1 MAIINGNENANTLTG
16 GSAADTLNGLGG
28 NDTLLGNGGN
38 DTLDGGTGNDL
49 LIGGLG
55 SDTYRFGQGYGFDVI
70 DNSGGANN
78 DVDTIRLTNLNANQI
93 RLTRIGSDLVLSVL
107 TTGETLTVSQHFL
120 DADHA
125 MDRIQ
130 FADGSRWDSN
140 AILANLYY
148 PAVTPTE
155 GADLI
160 NGNPDDDVLQG
171 LDGNDSLFGNGGNDL
186 LDGGSGADRM
196 EGGLGNDTYVVDNLG
211 DVVVEAANSGDD
223 TVQATMDYI
232 LGNNV
237 ERLILL
243 GAANLNGTGNTLA
256 NTLVGNSGN
265 NVLDGGDG
273 ADVLQGGAGNDTML
287 GGAGNDSLSGGDG
300 NDLLDG
306 GAGNDSMAGGTG
318 DDLYLVAQA
327 GDSVSE
333 AAGEGNDTV
342 RAAIAYTL
350 GANLENLELTGTTNL
365 AGTGNALDN
374 RLIGNSGGNT
384 LNGGAG
390 NDWLAG
396 RQGNDTYL
404 YGLGY
409 GNDVIDNS
417 GGLAADLDSLRLTD
431 LNPSQ
436 VRLTRVGDDLVLSV
450 LASGETLSVS
460 QHFLDAD
467 HAIDRIQFADGTTWT
482 SSNILSNL
490 YYPPATPTEG
500 ADVLNGNP
508 GDDVLQG
515 LGGNDTLFGNGG
527 NDLLDGGTG
536 ADRLEGGTG
545 NDTYVVD
552 NLGDAV
558 VEAANSGD
566 DTVQASIDY
575 TLGNNVERV
584 TLLGAAHLN
593 GTGNALANT
602 LVGNSG
608 NNQLDGGDGADVL
621 QGGAG
626 NDTLLGGAGN
636 DSLAGGDGNDMLDGG
651 AGNDSMAGGAGDDLY
666 LVAQAGDSISEAAG
680 AGSDT
685 VRTAIAYTLGANLE
699 NLELTGTANLAGTGN
714 ALDNRLTG
722 NSGRNTLNGGAG
734 NDWLAGREGNDT
746 YVYGLNTGNDE
757 IDNSGGLAGDVDTL
771 QLAGLN
777 PADVRFQRSGNDLVM
792 LVNSTSATLT
802 VKNFYLGSDYEI
814 DRVQFANGTLW
825 NRATMLAN
833 VQPGATN
840 GADLLIGSNGD
851 DLIQAL
857 GGNDEIRALGGNDTL
872 DGGTGD
878 DAMFGG
884 AGDDLYLVD
893 SAVDQVNEAAEEG
906 NDTVRASISYSL
918 GSNVENLTLSGSANL
933 DGTGNAAANQLIG
946 NDGNNQLSGGEGDD
960 SLYGGAGDDTLR
972 GEDGN
977 DVLQGGGGV
986 DFLWGGAGDDTLIV
1000 GNGQVGTFLL
1010 GEAGNDTFDAR
1021 NLSNGSGANL
1031 IGGTGNDT
1039 YLIDGSGDV
1048 SISDD
1053 NGLGQLNVVQFS
1065 ANINPGDLHF
1075 VRPADRFNDA
1085 GNLLIE
1091 FPNGHRLFIG
1101 SMGLAYP
1108 QDSGE
1113 GFGVQAFRFADG
1125 TEWSRAEILHRAGW
1139 YFGTTQN
1146 ESIVGSAGHDY
1157 LNGSAGDDQLNGL
1170 AGKDYVNGWV
1180 GNDAVAG
1187 GDGNDLVD
1195 GNDGDDVVS
1204 GGAGDDQLYGGYGN
1218 DILSGDSGNDVYHYF
1233 LGRGADIV
1241 DNRNAEV
1248 ADLDVI
1254 LLEDAQPTQ
1263 VTISR
1268 VGNDL
1273 LLTLN
1278 TSDSITVVEYFLGGV
1293 AQVGEIRFANGTVWS
1308 PATVQAMF
1316 SAPPNSTDDSATTLE
1331 DTPLLLQASDF
1342 GTYSDAQNIPLAA
1355 VKITSL
1361 PALGSLQYHNGSA
1374 WVAVLE
1380 DQVISKAELDAGR
1393 LQFVPALN
1401 GNGSGYAAIGF
1412 KVSDGTDFAV
1422 NANTLSIDVTPVNDA
1437 PVVNGVPW
1445 TEGTE
1450 NGFVSAGVSLNV
1462 QDPDGDSLTYTFA
1475 SQSALGGSVAG
1486 FSQSPGGFFY
1496 GANSPAID
1504 SLAAGEQATDVISY
1518 TVQDGHG
1525 GSANGTFEVR
1535 LTGVNDAPIVA
1546 AALLA
1551 QNASEDSLFSY
1562 TVPLVTFADVDVG
1575 DSLGYSARLANGD
1588 PLPSWLSFDPVSH
1601 TFSGTPGNADV
1612 GSVSVRVTA
1621 TDGSGATA
1629 SSSFTLTIVN
1639 TNDAPTLQIPPAN
1652 QLSGLGRAFTYAL
1665 PANTFADVDM
1675 GDSLTFSATLAEGAS
1690 LPAWLSFD
1698 AGSLTFSGT
1707 PPAGTSAG
1715 RFDIVVTA
1723 TDVGGLAVSA
1733 VFSLDLLDA
1742 IIGTPNADTLNG
1754 SVVAD
1759 AIYGLAGSDVLNGF
1773 GGSDLLDG
1781 GLGFDRLFGGQG
1793 NDTLLAGND
1802 ADGSELRGEDG
1813 DDTLTGSSGSDL
1825 LIGGSGDDTLVGG
1838 SGNDTLSGEGGNDAL
1853 EGGDGND
1860 NLYDADAPN
1869 QATSNSID
1877 AGAGDDTIRVYQ
1889 TNTGSVT
1896 TVSGGSG

>member
-49 LIGGLG
+49 LIGGGG

-171 LDGNDSLFGNGGNDL
+171 LGGNDSLFGNGGNDL

-196 EGGLGNDTYVVDNLG
+196 EGGIGNDTYVVDNLG

-223 TVQATMDYI
+223 TVQASMDYT
-232 LGNNV
+232 LGSNV
-237 ERLILL
+237 ERLTLL

-287 GGAGNDSLSGGDG
+287 GGTGNDSLSGGDG

-342 RAAIAYTL
+342 SAAIAYTL
-350 GANLENLELTGTTNL
+350 GANLENLELTGATNL

-374 RLIGNSGGNT
+374 RLTGNSGGNT

-450 LASGETLSVS
+450 LASGETLTVS

-500 ADVLNGNP
+500 TDVLNGNP

-566 DTVQASIDY
+566 DTVRASIDY
-575 TLGNNVERV
+575 TLGNNVERLI
-584 TLLGAAHLN
+584 LLGTAHLS
-593 GTGNALANT
+593 GTGNTLANT
-602 LVGNSG
+602 LIGNSG
-608 NNQLDGGDGADVL
+608 NNQLDGGDGADIL

-626 NDTLLGGAGN
+626 NDTMLGGAGN
-636 DSLAGGDGNDMLDGG
+636 DSLSGGDGNDLLDGG
-651 AGNDSMAGGAGDDLY
+651 AGTDSLAGGAGDDLY
-666 LVAQAGDSISEAAG
+666 LVAQAGDSVSESAG
-680 AGSDT
+680 EGTDT
-685 VRTAIAYTLGANLE
+685 VRASIAYTLGTNLE

-714 ALDNRLTG
+714 DLDNRLTG
-722 NSGRNTLNGGAG
+722 NSGRNILNGGLG
-734 NDWLAGREGNDT
+734 NDWLAGRQGNDT
-746 YVYGLNTGNDE
+746 YVYGLNAGRDV
-757 IDNSGGLAGDVDTL
+757 IDNSGGLAADVDTL
-771 QLAGLN
+771 QLSSLN
-777 PADVRFQRSGNDLVM
+777 PADVRFLRSGNDLVM
-792 LVNSTSATLT
+792 LVTSTLATLT
-802 VKNFYLGSDYEI
+802 VQGFYLGADFEI
-814 DRVQFANGTLW
+814 DRVQFANGTVW
-825 NRATMLAN
+825 TKATLLAN
-833 VQPGATN
+833 VQSGATN
-840 GADLLIGSNGD
+840 GPDVLFGSNGD

-857 GGNDEIRALGGNDTL
+857 AGDDEIRALGGNDTL

-878 DAMFGG
+878 DAMYGST
-884 AGDDLYLVD
+884 GDDIYVVD
-893 SAVDQVNEAAEEG
+893 SAADQVNELAGEG
-906 NDTVRASISYSL
+906 TDTVRASISYTL
-918 GSNVENLTLSGSANL
+918 GINVENLTLTGSANL
-933 DGTGNAAANQLIG
+933 DGTGNAAANQLNG
-946 NDGNNQLSGGEGDD
+946 NDGNNQLNGGAGDD
-960 SLYGGAGDDTLR
+960 SLNGGAGNDTLR

-986 DFLWGGAGDDTLIV
+986 DFLWGGAGNDTLIV
-1000 GNGQVGTFLL
+1000 GTSQAGTFLL
-1010 GEAGNDTFDAR
+1010 GEDGNDTLDAR
-1021 NLSNGSGANL
+1021 NLSNGGGANL
-1031 IGGTGNDT
+1031 IGGTGSDT
-1039 YLIDGSGDV
+1039 YLVDGSADV

-1053 NGLGQLNVVQFS
+1053 NGLGQFNVVQFS
-1065 ANINPGDLHF
+1065 AGINPGDLRF
-1075 VRPADRFNDA
+1075 IRPADTFNDA

-1091 FPNGHRLFIG
+1091 FTNGHRLFIG
-1101 SMGLAYP
+1101 SMGLGYP
-1108 QDSGE
+1108 EDTGE

-1125 TEWSRAEILHRAGW
+1125 TTWSRAEIMHRAGW
-1139 YFGTTQN
+1139 YFGTSQDD
-1146 ESIVGSAGHDY
+1146 SIIGSAGHDY
-1157 LNGSAGDDQLNGL
+1157 LHGSAGNDQLNGL
-1170 AGKDYVNGWV
+1170 GGNDYVNAWD

-1187 GDGNDLVD
+1187 GDGNDLMD
-1195 GNDGDDVVS
+1195 GNFGDDTVS
-1204 GGAGDDQLYGGYGN
+1204 GGAGDDQVFGGYGN
-1218 DILSGDSGNDVYHYF
+1218 DILSGDSGNDLYRYV
-1233 LGRGADIV
+1233 LGHGADII
-1241 DNRNAEV
+1241 DNRSADL
-1248 ADLDVI
+1248 ADLDAIQFEGPI
-1254 LLEDAQPTQ
+1254 LPSQ
-1263 VTISR
+1263 VSVGR
-1268 VGNDL
+1268 VNDDL
-1273 LLTLN
+1273 VLTLN
-1278 TSDSITVVEYFLGGV
+1278 ASDSITILDYFLGGV
-1293 AQVGEIRFANGTVWS
+1293 AQVDEIRFANATVWT
-1308 PATVQAMF
+1308 PATVLAMF
-1316 SAPPNSTDDSATTLE
+1316 NAPPSSTDDSATTNE
-1331 DTPLLLQASDF
+1331 DAALLLQASDF
-1342 GTYSDAQNIPLAA
+1342 GNYSDADGDPLAV
-1355 VKITSL
+1355 VKITAL
-1361 PALGSLQYHNGSA
+1361 PQAGSLQYHNGSA
-1374 WVAVLE
+1374 WVAVVLGQE
-1380 DQVISKAELDAGR
+1380 ISRADLGAGK
-1393 LQFVPALN
+1393 LQFVPAHD
-1401 GNGSGYAAIGF
+1401 GNGSAYASIGF
-1412 KVSDGTDFAV
+1412 SVGDGESFAV
-1422 NANTLSIDVTPVNDA
+1422 QGNTLTLNVTAVNDA
-1437 PVVNGVPW
+1437 PV
-1445 TEGTE
+1445 
-1450 NGFVSAGVSLNV
+1450 L
-1462 QDPDGDSLTYTFA
+1462 
-1475 SQSALGGSVAG
+1475 
-1486 FSQSPGGFFY
+1486 
-1496 GANSPAID
+1496 
-1504 SLAAGEQATDVISY
+1504 QA
-1518 TVQDGHG
+1518 
-1525 GSANGTFEVR
+1525 
-1535 LTGVNDAPIVA
+1535 
-1546 AALLA
+1546 
-1551 QNASEDSLFSY
+1551 
-1562 TVPLVTFADVDVG
+1562 PLV
-1575 DSLGYSARLANGD
+1575 
-1588 PLPSWLSFDPVSH
+1588 
-1601 TFSGTPGNADV
+1601 
-1612 GSVSVRVTA
+1612 
-1621 TDGSGATA
+1621 
-1629 SSSFTLTIVN
+1629 
-1639 TNDAPTLQIPPAN
+1639 N
-1652 QLSGLGRAFTYAL
+1652 QLTGLGRAFSYTL
-1665 PANTFADVDM
+1665 PANTFTDVDA
-1675 GDSLTFSATLAEGAS
+1675 GDNLTLSATLVGGAA

-1698 AGSLTFSGT
+1698 AATRTFSGT
-1707 PPAGTSAG
+1707 SPQGTAAGSL
-1715 RFDIVVTA
+1715 DIVVTA
-1723 TDVGGLAVSA
+1723 TDAGGLSA
-1733 VFSLDLLDA
+1733 SAGFTVRLLDA
-1742 IIGTPNADTLNG
+1742 IVGTPNTDTLNG

-1759 AIYGLAGSDVLNGF
+1759 AIYGLAGNDQLFGF
-1773 GGSDLLDG
+1773 GGDDLLDG
-1781 GLGFDRLFGGQG
+1781 GTGYDQLIGGQG
-1793 NDTLLAGND
+1793 NDTLLAGD
-1802 ADGSELRGEDG
+1802 DVDGSVLEGGEG
-1813 DDTLTGSSGSDL
+1813 DDTLIGSAGN
-1825 LIGGSGDDTLVGG
+1825 DTLFGGTGNDSLTGG
-1838 SGNDTLSGEGGNDAL
+1838 SGNDDLRDGDGSDVL
-1853 EGGDGND
+1853 IGGDG
-1860 NLYDADAPN
+1860 
-1869 QATSNSID
+1869 
-1877 AGAGDDTIRVYQ
+1877 
-1889 TNTGSVT
+1889 
-1896 TVSGGSG
+1896 

>member
-120 DADHA
+120 DAGHA

-130 FADGSRWDSN
+130 FVDGSRWDSN

-171 LDGNDSLFGNGGNDL
+171 LGGNDSLFGNGGNDL
-186 LDGGSGADRM
+186 LDGGPGADRM
-196 EGGLGNDTYVVDNLG
+196 EGGIGNDTYVVDNLG
-211 DVVVEAANSGDD
+211 DLVVEAANSGDD
-223 TVQATMDYI
+223 TVQASIDYT

-237 ERLILL
+237 ERLTLL
-243 GAANLNGTGNTLA
+243 GAAHLNGTGNALA
-256 NTLVGNSGN
+256 NILVGNSGN
-265 NVLDGGDG
+265 NQLDGGDG
-273 ADVLQGGAGNDTML
+273 ADVLQGGAGNDTLL
-287 GGAGNDSLSGGDG
+287 GGAGNDSLTGGDG
-300 NDLLDG
+300 NDMLDG

-374 RLIGNSGGNT
+374 RLTGNSGGNT

-450 LASGETLSVS
+450 LASGETLTVS

-536 ADRLEGGTG
+536 ADRLEGGIG

-566 DTVQASIDY
+566 DTVQASINY
-575 TLGNNVERV
+575 TLGNNVERL
-584 TLLGAAHLN
+584 TLLGTAHLN
-593 GTGNALANT
+593 GTGNTLANT
-602 LVGNSG
+602 LIGNSG
-608 NNQLDGGDGADVL
+608 NNQLDGGDGADIL

-626 NDTLLGGAGN
+626 NDTMLGGAGN
-636 DSLAGGDGNDMLDGG
+636 DSLSGGDGNDLLDGG

-699 NLELTGTANLAGTGN
+699 NLELIGTANLAGTGN
-714 ALDNRLTG
+714 ELDNRLTG

-757 IDNSGGLAGDVDTL
+757 VDNSGGLAGDVDTL

-777 PADVRFQRSGNDLVM
+777 PADVRFQRSGNDMVM

-825 NRATMLAN
+825 NRATLLAN

-884 AGDDLYLVD
+884 AGDDLYVVD
-893 SAVDQVNEAAEEG
+893 STGDQISELANEG
-906 NDTVRASISYSL
+906 NDSVRASVNYTL
-918 GSNVENLTLSGSANL
+918 GSNVENLTLTGTANL
-933 DGTGNAAANQLIG
+933 DGTGNA
-946 NDGNNQLSGGEGDD
+946 GNNQVLGN
-960 SLYGGAGDDTLR
+960 AGNNTLR
-972 GEDGN
+972 GEAGN

-986 DFLWGGAGDDTLIV
+986 DFLWGGDGNDTLVVGNSQTGTLLLGEAGDDTL
-1000 GNGQVGTFLL
+1000 
-1010 GEAGNDTFDAR
+1010 DAR
-1021 NLSNGSGANL
+1021 NLSNVGGYVGLSGGS
-1031 IGGTGNDT
+1031 GNDT

-1048 SISDD
+1048 TIGDD
-1053 NGLGQLNVVQFS
+1053 NGLGQFNVVQFS
-1065 ANINPGDLHF
+1065 AGINPGDLHF
-1075 VRPADRFNDA
+1075 VRPLDSYNPS
-1085 GNLLIE
+1085 GNLVIE
-1091 FPNGHRLFIG
+1091 FANGHRLFIG
-1101 SMGLAYP
+1101 SMGLPYP

-1113 GFGVQAFRFADG
+1113 GSGVQAFHFADG
-1125 TEWSRAEILHRAGW
+1125 TVWDRAEIMHRAGW

-1146 ESIVGSAGHDY
+1146 DSFVGSAGADY

-1170 AGKDYVNGWV
+1170 AGNDYVNGST

-1187 GDGNDLVD
+1187 GDGDDLLD
-1195 GNDGDDVVS
+1195 GSDGDDIVS
-1204 GGAGDDQLYGGYGN
+1204 GGAGDDQLYGNYGN
-1218 DILSGDSGNDVYHYF
+1218 DTLAGDSGNDVYHYF
-1233 LGRGADIV
+1233 LGYGRDTV
-1241 DNRNAEV
+1241 DNRSAGQ
-1248 ADLDVI
+1248 ADFDAIVLENPI
-1254 LLEDAQPTQ
+1254 LPSQ
-1263 VTISR
+1263 VSVSR
-1268 VGNDL
+1268 INDDL
-1273 LLTLN
+1273 VLTLN
-1278 TSDSITVVEYFLGGV
+1278 ASDRITVLDYFLGGV
-1293 AQVGEIRFANGTVWS
+1293 AQVDEIRFANGTAWA
-1308 PATVQAMF
+1308 PATVLAMF
-1316 SAPPNSTDDSATTLE
+1316 SAPPSSTDDSATTDE
-1331 DTPLLLQASDF
+1331 DTPLVLQASDF
-1342 GTYSDAQNIPLAA
+1342 GNYSDPQNTPMAA

-1361 PALGSLQYHNGSA
+1361 PALGSLQYNNGSA
-1374 WVAVLE
+1374 WVAVVQ
-1380 DQVISKAELDAGR
+1380 DQVISMADLDAGK

-1401 GNGSGYAAIGF
+1401 GNGNGYASIGF

-1422 NANTLSIDVTPVNDA
+1422 NASTLSIDV
-1437 PVVNGVPW
+1437 
-1445 TEGTE
+1445 
-1450 NGFVSAGVSLNV
+1450 
-1462 QDPDGDSLTYTFA
+1462 
-1475 SQSALGGSVAG
+1475 
-1486 FSQSPGGFFY
+1486 
-1496 GANSPAID
+1496 
-1504 SLAAGEQATDVISY
+1504 AA
-1518 TVQDGHG
+1518 
-1525 GSANGTFEVR
+1525 
-1535 LTGVNDAPIVA
+1535 VNDAPI
-1546 AALLA
+1546 L
-1551 QNASEDSLFSY
+1551 Q
-1562 TVPLVTFADVDVG
+1562 VPL
-1575 DSLGYSARLANGD
+1575 
-1588 PLPSWLSFDPVSH
+1588 
-1601 TFSGTPGNADV
+1601 
-1612 GSVSVRVTA
+1612 
-1621 TDGSGATA
+1621 
-1629 SSSFTLTIVN
+1629 
-1639 TNDAPTLQIPPAN
+1639 AN
-1652 QLSGLGRAFTYAL
+1652 QLSGLGRAFSLTL
-1665 PANTFADVDM
+1665 PVNTFADIDA
-1675 GDSLTFSATLAEGAS
+1675 GDTLVLSARLVNGDP
-1690 LPAWLSFD
+1690 LPVWLSFD
-1698 AGSLTFSGT
+1698 ATSRSFTGT
-1707 PPAGTSAG
+1707 PPAGTEPG
-1715 RFDIVVTA
+1715 EIDITVTA
-1723 TDVGGLAVSA
+1723 TDAGGLSVSDD
-1733 VFSLDLLDA
+1733 FTLSLLSALV
-1742 IIGTPNADTLNG
+1742 GTPNDDVLNG
-1754 SVVAD
+1754 SVVDD
-1759 AIYGLAGSDVLNGF
+1759 AIYGLAGNDQLFGF
-1773 GGSDLLDG
+1773 GGNDLLDG
-1781 GLGFDRLFGGQG
+1781 GSGFDTLSGGQG

-1802 ADGSELRGEDG
+1802 NDGSVLLGEGG
-1813 DDTLTGSSGSDL
+1813 DDTL
-1825 LIGGSGDDTLVGG
+1825 IG
-1838 SGNDTLSGEGGNDAL
+1838 
-1853 EGGDGND
+1853 
-1860 NLYDADAPN
+1860 
-1869 QATSNSID
+1869 
-1877 AGAGDDTIRVYQ
+1877 
-1889 TNTGSVT
+1889 
-1896 TVSGGSG
+1896 SGGSDTLYGDTGK